1 MPGVVVLDAVIA
13 ALAQARGGKVKALGF
28 PSVKF
33 LAPLNPEQEFDVR
46 FSDKGTN
53 AVAFEVV
60 SEGKTLLTG
69 SLQYSL

>member
-13 ALAQARGGKVKALGF
+13 ALAQARGDVKALGF

>member
-1 MPGVVVLDAVIA
+1 VPGVVVLDAVIA
-13 ALAQARGGKVKALGF
+13 ALAQARGDVKALGF